1 LENRRS
7 TDDKMSRRVWK
18 EIENRKTDKARIVE
32 AERERG
38 KERRFQKTNN
48 RGRDGNSKN
57 SGRKGRRER

>member
-1 LENRRS
+1 
-7 TDDKMSRRVWK
+7 MSRRVWK